1 MLGTHE
7 AARLLVEPEVLSWKE
22 FVQEGRT
29 HVFTGEGAGPTA
41 ISADSHVIYLG
52 RASCRQLG
60 RGTGWVGPGLTVH
73 NPLSTRL
80 THVVGAPRLQ
90 LTVLAHLVG
99 LTTVTVSSD
108 QSLKRSGSFLSP
120 LPVVVFVGFGVH
132 LGAPQ

>member
-52 RASCRQLG
+52 RASCR
-60 RGTGWVGPGLTVH
+60 
-73 NPLSTRL
+73 
-80 THVVGAPRLQ
+80 
-90 LTVLAHLVG
+90 
-99 LTTVTVSSD
+99 
-108 QSLKRSGSFLSP
+108 RSQFL
-120 LPVVVFVGFGVH
+120 
-132 LGAPQ
+132 